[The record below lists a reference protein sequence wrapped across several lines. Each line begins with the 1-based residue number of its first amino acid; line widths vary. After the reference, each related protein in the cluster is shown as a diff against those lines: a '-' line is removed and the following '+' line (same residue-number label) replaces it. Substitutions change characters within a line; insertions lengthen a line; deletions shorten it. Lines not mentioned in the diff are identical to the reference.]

1 MKDNDLNIDDA
12 FEQLT
17 SILEQMDSPKVS
29 LEESLKLYKQGV
41 GILNQCSTKLSDIE
55 KEIIILTEEGEMPD
69 GDTDTCE

>member
-1 MKDNDLNIDDA
+1 MKDNDLSIDDA

-55 KEIIILTEEGEMPD
+55 KEIIILTEEGELPD